1 MARRPTHMSA
11 EMVEQTLNAAA
22 AHYAAGRLNEAA
34 RGYVAV
40 EAAAPRDHRAI
51 YSLAVIDISRGRL
64 PEALVR
70 LKRVAKLKPD
80 LFPALF
86 NLGRVSQSL
95 GQWRGAADAYG
106 RAFALRPEATDARFC
121 LAVALAASGRIDE
134 SVAHYRALAADPRLG
149 PQALA
154 RLALIRPESV
164 TDAEAA
170 EIRRAA
176 EDAQMAAE
184 TRIGLRFA
192 LGEVLEA
199 RQVYDEAFDAFV
211 DANQAKRAA
220 LVAAGPASDPRN
232 VARVTTRSIA
242 QVKALF
248 TPEFLAAHRSEGDPS
263 TTPIFIVGMPRSGS
277 TLIEQILASHAGAQG
292 MGESDVMAEL
302 LRRSR
307 AYDPARA
314 NQPGFFRAL
323 ADAYLG
329 QMRARGWTRRSR
341 LVDKTLENSLHVGMI
356 HLMFPRAVILNA
368 VREPLDTGLA
378 CFRQLFTHG
387 NETLYDLAEIGE
399 AYVGYRE
406 IMEHWARVLPG
417 RVIDVEYEALLAE
430 PEETIRWLIT
440 EVCGLPWE
448 PRCLEFHK
456 TERVVT
462 TASAAQVRQ
471 PLFSTSRGRWRRYE
485 RHLGPL
491 IEALGPYASTGTHH
505 STQAPA

>member
-1 MARRPTHMSA
+1 
-11 EMVEQTLNAAA
+11 LAA
-22 AHYAAGRLNEAA
+22 
-34 RGYVAV
+34 
-40 EAAAPRDHRAI
+40 
-51 YSLAVIDISRGRL
+51 
-64 PEALVR
+64 
-70 LKRVAKLKPD
+70 
-80 LFPALF
+80 
-86 NLGRVSQSL
+86 
-95 GQWRGAADAYG
+95 
-106 RAFALRPEATDARFC
+106 
-121 LAVALAASGRIDE
+121 ALAATGRIDE
-134 SVAHYRALAADPRLG
+134 SVAHYRGLTADPRLG
-149 PQALA
+149 ANALA
-154 RLALIRPESV
+154 RLALIRPEAV
-164 TDAEAA
+164 TNAELAA
-170 EIRRAA
+170 IQHGADDTGVA
-176 EDAQMAAE
+176 GE

-192 LGEVLEA
+192 LGEVLETRKA
-199 RQVYDEAFDAFV
+199 DDEAFAAFAAANKAKHDAL
-211 DANQAKRAA
+211 AA
-220 LVAAGPASDPRN
+220 SGPASDPRM
-232 VARVTTRSIA
+232 VARVNARSIA

-248 TPEFLAAHRSEGDPS
+248 TPAFIAAHRDDGDAS
-263 TTPIFIVGMPRSGS
+263 AAPIFIVGMPRSGS

-302 LRRSR
+302 LRRSG

-314 NQPGFFRAL
+314 NRPGFFRAL
-323 ADAYLG
+323 AEAYVAA
-329 QMRARGWTRRSR
+329 MRARGWTRRSR
-341 LVDKTLENSLHVGMI
+341 LVDKTLESYLHVGMI
-356 HLMFPRAVILNA
+356 HLMFPRAVVLHS
-368 VREPLDTGLA
+368 VRDPMDTCLA

-430 PEETIRWLIT
+430 PEETIRWLVT
-440 EVCGLPWE
+440 EACGLTWD